1 MIDQMFMAN
10 LLAWSGQVTLITAAA
25 AGLVSLLRVSAPGLR
40 HAWWRVVL
48 AICLLLPIVQPW
60 RSAPEF
66 VGGSSIQLPSWVST
80 LEPGSPR
87 AAAGPAPLLQPTR
100 LPASWPAAVGA
111 VIVAGALLR
120 FAWLGVGLLRL
131 RRLRGAGERAAP
143 SDRQDELQ
151 KLTEAGAEIRYV
163 PVLGQPVTFG
173 VRRPV
178 VLLPE
183 SMKALAEPVQRAV
196 LAHEL
201 WHVKRRDW
209 AWILVEECVRSVL
222 WFHPA
227 VWYLVSRI
235 QLSREEVVDEL
246 TVLVVSSRR
255 SYLEALLAFA
265 DEPPLFAAAPFARRR
280 HLFQRM
286 LLISKEAVMSSRRII
301 VSSGLMVTLVVL
313 TGWYG
318 SSAMPLTTPASIA
331 AADNAQPQLPPRDSK
346 PGEARPATSRE
357 EDLQAQVAK
366 DPGAPASRLAYI
378 EIAKL
383 QEARGAKSEAEAT
396 LQAARAAFP
405 TDSMVLS
412 LLASFYNRAGEFDR
426 AVSIVEDAAA
436 FDSSNPQG
444 HLLVATFYQEKVQK
458 DRALSPTER
467 LTYIQKGMDAT
478 DRALTMK
485 PDYVDAM
492 VYKNLLLRYQANL
505 ENDPARRAQLIAEAD
520 VLRNKAMEL
529 SKARGIG
536 AGTGVGVSGGVG
548 GGVAGGVGGGVAGGV
563 NARRV
568 FDPSSPDGYR
578 DVPPPPPPPPP
589 GPETAS
595 IDGMAPIRVGGNIK
609 PPTKIRDVRPVYP
622 QEAQDARIQGVVI
635 VEATIDGAGR
645 IREARVLRSIP
656 MLDEAALEAVRQWE
670 FTPTLLNGVPVP
682 VIMTMTV
689 NFTLQ

>member
-1 MIDQMFMAN
+1 MIDLVFVSN
-10 LLAWSGQVTLITAAA
+10 LLAWSGQVTLITVAAA
-25 AGLVSLLRVSAPGLR
+25 ALVFFLRVRAPGVR
-40 HAWWRVVL
+40 HVWWRVVL
-48 AICLLLPIVQPW
+48 AICLLLPLVQPW
-60 RSAPEF
+60 RTGPDLIAD
-66 VGGSSIQLPSWVST
+66 SSIQAPPWASTSELGSSRATAGTAPSLLPT
-80 LEPGSPR
+80 P
-87 AAAGPAPLLQPTR
+87 R
-100 LPASWPAAVGA
+100 LPASWPVAVVAVLAAGA
-111 VIVAGALLR
+111 VLR
-120 FAWLGVGLLRL
+120 FAWLGAGLLRL

-178 VLLPE
+178 VLLPA
-183 SMKALAEPVQRAV
+183 SMKALPEPVQRAV

-227 VWYLVSRI
+227 IWYLVSRI

-255 SYLEALLAFA
+255 NYLEALLAFA
-265 DEPPLFAAAPFARRR
+265 DEPPLFVAAPFARRR
-280 HLFQRM
+280 HLFHRM

-301 VSSGLMVTLVVL
+301 VSSGLMVTLLVM

-318 SSAMPLTTPASIA
+318 SAAMPLTERAPVASVDSVA
-331 AADNAQPQLPPRDSK
+331 VSARLQLPPRDSK

-357 EDLQAQVAK
+357 EELQAQIAK
-366 DPGAPASRLAYI
+366 DPDAPASRLAYI

-383 QEARGAKSEAEAT
+383 QEARDAKSEAEAT

-426 AVSIVEDAAA
+426 AVAVIEDAAA
-436 FDSSNPQG
+436 VDASNPQG

-467 LTYIQKGMDAT
+467 LMYIQKGIDAT

-492 VYKNLLLRYQANL
+492 VYKNILLRHQANL
-505 ENDPARRAQLIAEAD
+505 ENDPARRSLLIAEAD

-529 SKARGIG
+529 NKARG
-536 AGTGVGVSGGVG
+536 GVPGGVG
-548 GGVAGGVGGGVAGGV
+548 GGVRGGVPGGVPGGVAGRIGD
-563 NARRV
+563 A
-568 FDPSSPDGYR
+568 
-578 DVPPPPPPPPP
+578 PPPPPPPPP
-589 GPETAS
+589 PDQDVQSTET
-595 IDGMAPIRVGGNIK
+595 IDGTAPVRVGGNIK

-622 QEAQDARIQGVVI
+622 QEAQDAKIQGVVI
-635 VEATIDGAGR
+635 IEATIDGTGR
-645 IREARVLRSIP
+645 VRDARVLRSIP
-656 MLDEAALEAVRQWE
+656 MLDDAALAAVRQWE
-670 FTPTLLNGVPVP
+670 FTPTLLNGAPVP

>member
-1 MIDQMFMAN
+1 MIDQVFMSN
-10 LLAWSGQVTLITAAA
+10 LFAWSGQVTLITAAA
-25 AGLVSLLRVSAPGLR
+25 AVLVSLLRVSAPGIR

-48 AICLLLPIVQPW
+48 AICLLLPMVQPW
-60 RSAPEF
+60 RSGPDL
-66 VGGSSIQLPSWVST
+66 VGDSSIPVPSSVAT
-80 LEPGSPR
+80 LELASPR
-87 AAAGPAPLLQPTR
+87 ATAGTVPLLPATR
-100 LPASWPAAVGA
+100 LPESWPAAVGA
-111 VIVAGALLR
+111 VIAAGALLR
-120 FAWLGVGLLRL
+120 FAWLGAGLLRL

-151 KLTEAGAEIRYV
+151 MLTEAGAEIRYV

-209 AWILVEECVRSVL
+209 AWILVEECIRSVL

-227 VWYLVSRI
+227 IWYLVSRI

-301 VSSGLMVTLVVL
+301 VSSGLMVTLLVM

-331 AADNAQPQLPPRDSK
+331 AADSAADNAQPQLPPRDSK

-357 EDLQAQVAK
+357 ADLQAQVAK
-366 DPGAPASRLAYI
+366 DPGAPTSRLAYI

-426 AVSIVEDAAA
+426 AVAIVEDAAA

-467 LTYIQKGMDAT
+467 LTYIQKGIDAA

-492 VYKNLLLRYQANL
+492 VYKNILLRHQANL
-505 ENDPARRAQLIAEAD
+505 ENDPARRSLLIAEAD

-529 SKARGIG
+529 NKARG
-536 AGTGVGVSGGVG
+536 GVPGGVG
-548 GGVAGGVGGGVAGGV
+548 GGERGGVPGGVPGGVAGGIGD
-563 NARRV
+563 A
-568 FDPSSPDGYR
+568 
-578 DVPPPPPPPPP
+578 PPPPPPPPP
-589 GPETAS
+589 PDQDVQSMET
-595 IDGMAPIRVGGNIK
+595 IDGTAPVRVGGNIK

-622 QEAQDARIQGVVI
+622 QEAQDARVQGVVI
-635 VEATIDGAGR
+635 VEATIDGTGR